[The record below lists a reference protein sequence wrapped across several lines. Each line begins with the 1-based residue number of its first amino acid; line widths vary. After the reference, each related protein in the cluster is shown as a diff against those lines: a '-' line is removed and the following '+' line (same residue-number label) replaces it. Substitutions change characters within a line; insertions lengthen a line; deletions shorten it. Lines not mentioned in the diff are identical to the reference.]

1 MEECNLRCRQAQK
14 VAIRGKL
21 LVMEGYVVVLP
32 PRKLIRNPHVL
43 GRGLIATGW
52 FTVSS
57 LVNLLAF
64 TPSLYVEE
72 FDIESH
78 PNLISFLISFVGN
91 KYCNIQLL

>member
-1 MEECNLRCRQAQK
+1 MN
-14 VAIRGKL
+14 
-21 LVMEGYVVVLP
+21 VLP

-57 LVNLLAF
+57 PVNLLAF

-72 FDIESH
+72 FEIQTY
-78 PNLISFLISFVGN
+78 PNRISFVIGFVVN
-91 KYCNIQLL
+91 TKYYTIYKIFVLLLKVQ